1 MPFRILSISYDATL
15 LKTRQHLL
23 EQKGYDVTSA
33 EGFTEA
39 MECCQAGDFDLVVIG
54 HSIPHKDKEAIFK
67 AVQQTCSA
75 PVIALSR
82 GTEPPLKGALDTV
95 DPMNPVK
102 FLDCVDRVFASKSKA
117 KA

>member
-1 MPFRILSISYDATL
+1 MAFRILSISYDATL
-15 LKTRQHLL
+15 LRTRQHLL
-23 EQKGYDVTSA
+23 EQKGYAVTSA
-33 EGFTEA
+33 EGYTEA
-39 MECCQAGDFDLVVIG
+39 MECCAAGDFDLVVIG

-67 AVQQTCSA
+67 TVQKTCGA

-82 GTEPPLKGALDTV
+82 GSEPPLKGAAETV

-102 FLDCVDRVFASKSKA
+102 FLEAVDRVAESKGKA

>member
-1 MPFRILSISYDATL
+1 MRFRILSISYDATL
-15 LKTRQHLL
+15 LMTRQHLL
-23 EQKGYDVTSA
+23 EQQGYSVTSA

-39 MECCQAGDFDLVVIG
+39 MEFCQGGDYDLVVIG

-67 AVQQTCSA
+67 RVQQTCAA

-82 GTEPPLKGALDTV
+82 GTEPPLKGAVDTV

-102 FLDCVDRVFASKSKA
+102 FLEAVERISAGKTSNIG
-117 KA
+117 

>member
-1 MPFRILSISYDATL
+1 MAFHILSISYDATL

-23 EQKGYDVTSA
+23 EQKGYSVTSA

-39 MECCQAGDFDLVVIG
+39 MECCHGGDFDLVVIG

-67 AVQQTCSA
+67 AVQQTCAA

-82 GTEPPLKGALDTV
+82 GSEPPLKGAADIV

-102 FLDCVDRVFASKSKA
+102 FLDAVDRVFANKQKA
-117 KA
+117 NA